1 MTLHSF
7 SATTNSPAA
16 ASTDLV
22 LSGNTLYG
30 FGTDGDAGPGV
41 IFQINTDGSGYAD
54 FYRFVPFTAGSV
66 SVLVSNTL
74 YGTTASGGSLGQGT
88 VFSLAPIPVIAPLIT
103 GQPTGKTNIA
113 GSTAM
118 FSVTA
123 TGTAP
128 LFYQWFKENATIAQ
142 QTNSSLKLTG
152 VSDADAA
159 RYSVVVTNSV
169 GSVTSNPAMLSVLD
183 SPQIASQ
190 PLSRTNIAGSTAGF
204 TVIATGTGPLSYQWF
219 KGTSMIPKQS
229 TSTLTLTN
237 VADADAASYS
247 VGISNQVGKVNSAAA
262 KLTVVDPPIIT
273 AQPVTQMSVVG
284 ATALFNVVA
293 SGTRPLSY
301 QWYKG
306 VNPIPQ
312 QTSSTL
318 KLVNVSPSDAAQ
330 YSVVVTNTAGTVRS
344 ALVTLAVIDHP
355 SIIFMTS
362 GSNAVLMW
370 LTNFTGFTL
379 QSTSNLGSPTWTA
392 VSPSPVIINE
402 QNTVTNSVSGARQ
415 FFRLAR

>member
-1 MTLHSF
+1 
-7 SATTNSPAA
+7 
-16 ASTDLV
+16 
-22 LSGNTLYG
+22 
-30 FGTDGDAGPGV
+30 
-41 IFQINTDGSGYAD
+41 
-54 FYRFVPFTAGSV
+54 
-66 SVLVSNTL
+66 
-74 YGTTASGGSLGQGT
+74 
-88 VFSLAPIPVIAPLIT
+88 
-103 GQPTGKTNIA
+103 
-113 GSTAM
+113 
-118 FSVTA
+118 
-123 TGTAP
+123 